1 MKKKNN
7 LLFKFYELNELANIS
22 NEQFSHFG
30 WEGKGTLAFFMYA
43 ESYKRAG
50 ELLYEKMKI
59 GNNSDRDALIFPLCF
74 NYRHCME
81 MLLKFLFI
89 KYSKKDKEGIK
100 KFLDTNHDLDKIWNY
115 LKPILEININKVD
128 TKVDINLIE
137 SYVKEMHNFDK
148 QSMRMRY
155 PITKQLTPNNDG
167 DLRMDFHN
175 FHSQMLAFYNS
186 ICQIDYDIDNQIEY
200 QAPKEDF
207 NLFVEK
213 YNLTKENIKG
223 FINAIQPFANK
234 SSFVST
240 DINFKD
246 LFSEN
251 TEYTVIKNY
260 LDKLS
265 SDDKIMIEVL
275 YYAGRDVNS
284 KKVTLSKSTKMKV
297 KDFINYCLYELKTT
311 HSELKFGKE
320 VPYINASSKDS
331 ANIIKNIRTAID
343 ILGQI

>member
-1 MKKKNN
+1 MLKMDT
-7 LLFKFYELNELANIS
+7 LFKFYEPNELVNIRDD
-22 NEQFSHFG
+22 QFSHFG
-30 WEGKGTLAFFMYA
+30 WEGKGAFAFFMYA
-43 ESYKRAG
+43 DSYKKAG
-50 ELLYEKMKI
+50 EVLYEKMKT
-59 GNNSDRDALIFPLCF
+59 GNNGDRDALIYPLCF

-81 MLLKFLFI
+81 MLLKFLYI
-89 KYSKKDKEGIK
+89 KYSKTDNEGVK
-100 KFLDTNHDLDKIWNY
+100 KFLDKGHYLDKIWKE
-115 LKPILEININKVD
+115 LKPILEMNINKVS
-128 TKVDINLIE
+128 TKIDIDVIE
-137 SYVKEMHNFDK
+137 KYVKEMHYFDER
-148 QSMRMRY
+148 SMRMRY
-155 PITKQLTPNNDG
+155 PITKKLTSNNDG
-167 DLRMDFHN
+167 NLRMDFHN
-175 FHSQMLAFYNS
+175 FHNQMLAFYNS
-186 ICQIDYDIDNQIEY
+186 ICQIDYDIDNQVEY

-311 HSELKFGKE
+311 HSELKFGEE
-320 VPYINASSKDS
+320 VPYINVSSKDS

>member
-30 WEGKGTLAFFMYA
+30 WEGKGTLAFLVYA

-50 ELLYEKMKI
+50 ELVYEKMKI
-59 GNNSDRDALIFPLCF
+59 GSNSDRDALIFPLCF

-89 KYSKKDKEGIK
+89 KYSKKDEEGIK
-100 KFLDTNHDLDKIWNY
+100 KFLDTNHDLNKIWNY

-137 SYVKEMHNFDK
+137 SYVKEMHTFDK
-148 QSMRMRY
+148 QSMKMRY

-175 FHSQMLAFYNS
+175 FHSQMLAFYKA
-186 ICQIDYDIDNQIEY
+186 ICQIDFDIDNQNEH
-200 QAPKEDF
+200 QASKEDF
-207 NLFVEK
+207 NLFLEK
-213 YNLTKENIKG
+213 YNLTKENIKE
-223 FINAIQPFANK
+223 FINTIKLFENK
-234 SSFVST
+234 LSSVST
-240 DINFKD
+240 NIKFED
-246 LFSEN
+246 LWEKNNESV
-251 TEYTVIKNY
+251 VIIKY
-260 LDKLS
+260 LNKLS

-275 YYAGRDVNS
+275 YYAGRAINS
-284 KKVTLSKSTKMKV
+284 KEVSLSKSTKMKV
-297 KDFINYCLYELKTT
+297 EDFINFCLFQMKSLNLNFESKIQYLNT
-311 HSELKFGKE
+311 
-320 VPYINASSKDS
+320 ASKMSK
-331 ANIIKNIRTAID
+331 NIINNIETAMN
-343 ILGQI
+343 ILNLSS